1 MATLTRVLFVVLAL
15 SLVAPARAAD
25 ITLPEDHAFGT
36 LKPGPDSVL
45 VQETCSLC
53 HSTDYIVRQP
63 AGDMKQWEAVVTKM
77 IKVFGAPLDD
87 QEAKAIAE
95 YLTRQY
101 GK

>member
-1 MATLTRVLFVVLAL
+1 MVTLTRVLFVVLAL
-15 SLVAPARAAD
+15 LLVAPARAAD

-36 LKPGPDSVL
+36 LKPGTDRAL

-53 HSTDYIVRQP
+53 HSTDYIVTQP
-63 AGDMKQWEAVVTKM
+63 PGDGKQWEAVVTKM

-87 QEAKAIAE
+87 QEAKAIVE